1 MRRRLLSQLWASL
14 HVRPLKALVL
24 TLLLCNIPQVGNF
37 LSDRP
42 SSRVLA
48 PPGGASQVFFG

>member
-1 MRRRLLSQLWASL
+1 M
-14 HVRPLKALVL
+14 
-24 TLLLCNIPQVGNF
+24 LLLFNALQVGNF

>member
-1 MRRRLLSQLWASL
+1 MLL
-14 HVRPLKALVL
+14 P
-24 TLLLCNIPQVGNF
+24 CNVTQVGNF